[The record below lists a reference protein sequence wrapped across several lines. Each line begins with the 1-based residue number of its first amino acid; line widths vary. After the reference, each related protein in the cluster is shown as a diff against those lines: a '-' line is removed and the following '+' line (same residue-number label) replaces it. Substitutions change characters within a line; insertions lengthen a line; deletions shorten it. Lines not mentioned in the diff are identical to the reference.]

1 MGNTTAAGTLL
12 RSEISA
18 PHFAIVT
25 KALGPAGA
33 ADDGRRRFRA
43 TASSTITDRAGHAIT
58 VKALEQM
65 AQRFREGITIFTD
78 HKNEVEHA
86 YGTTDTA
93 EIIQRGND
101 PKTGAPIWDLDI
113 AGIVNDP
120 NPNARQLH
128 DSIEGGYVKLGCS
141 IDAFVLDH
149 DRDRK
154 SGTMVIDGLDVFAA
168 SIVGVPMNQRSWT
181 QKALRAVKSFY
192 GEPDEEDSVVTKEL
206 TAEAPTGSVNLL
218 EAIEQAPVMATS
230 ATETVVDDAPEIVT
244 KAQICTVCGGE
255 SPIDG
260 CTNAFHTPAAP
271 EEAVDTDDT
280 ADTDIVGIA
289 VESKGIESIAP
300 DPLTFVPTEGGQEA
314 DPAATP
320 ETAPAVEDVTTDPA
334 VQKALT
340 FETTD
345 VVELVGHVTRLVKA
359 LEVKESEMTTLRE
372 ERDRLAS
379 ENEDARAIIEKVMT
393 MPLRPKTVAYV
404 ASLNDRYPDYLAPD
418 VKALLIRKSQENQA

>member
-12 RSEISA
+12 PTEFKA

-206 TAEAPTGSVNLL
+206 TPEASEAVVEPL
-218 EAIEQAPVMATS
+218 EATPPVMATS
-230 ATETVVDDAPEIVT
+230 VTETVVEDAPEIVT

-260 CTNAFHTPAAP
+260 CTNAFHTPAP
-271 EEAVDTDDT
+271 EQAVESDDT
-280 ADTDIVGIA
+280 ADTEIAGITI
-289 VESKGIESIAP
+289 ESKSIDAIAP
-300 DPLTFVPTEGGQEA
+300 DPLNPVTTEGGQEA

-320 ETAPAVEDVTTDPA
+320 ETAPDVESALADPA

-359 LEVKESEMTTLRE
+359 LESTNAELTTVRE

-393 MPLRPKTVAYV
+393 MPLRPKTVGYV

>member
-1 MGNTTAAGTLL
+1 MGNTPAAGTLL
-12 RSEISA
+12 PTEFKA

-25 KALGPAGA
+25 KALGAAGESA
-33 ADDGRRRFRA
+33 DGRRRFRA

-65 AQRFREGITIFTD
+65 AARFREGITIFTD

-93 EIIQRGND
+93 EIIQRGQD
-101 PKTGAPIWDLDI
+101 SKTGAPIWDLDI
-113 AGIVNDP
+113 AGVVNDP

-206 TAEAPTGSVNLL
+206 HSDAAEAVTEPL
-218 EAIEQAPVMATS
+218 EATNNVTLATA

-260 CTNAFHTPAAP
+260 CTNAFHSPAEP
-271 EEAVDTDDT
+271 EQAVDMDDT
-280 ADTDIVGIA
+280 ADTAIAGIEI
-289 VESKGIESIAP
+289 ESKGIESIAS
-300 DPLTFVPTEGGQEA
+300 DPLNFVTTEGGQEA

-320 ETAPAVEDVTTDPA
+320 ETAPDVESASTDPA
-334 VQKALT
+334 LVQKALT

-345 VVELVGHVTRLVKA
+345 VVELVGHVTQLVKA
-359 LEVKESEMTTLRE
+359 LEVRDAELTELRV